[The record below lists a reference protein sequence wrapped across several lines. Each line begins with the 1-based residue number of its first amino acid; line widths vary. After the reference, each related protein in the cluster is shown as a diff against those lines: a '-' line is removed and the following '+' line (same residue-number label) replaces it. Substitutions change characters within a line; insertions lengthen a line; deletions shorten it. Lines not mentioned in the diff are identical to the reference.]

1 MSTLDCTDI
10 EVLFSSTSAN
20 LMGGSRTGDKFCEE
34 VFESKQRAHVAA
46 KISAES
52 IVGSRSRDEF

>member
-34 VFESKQRAHVAA
+34 FFEVKRPHVVA